1 MPDAQF
7 GLQLSSLYVPVPTAS
22 VADQVVQLI
31 LYRNAVESPD
41 SAHPKPPHAGSCNG
55 VPLVSCPGA
64 KNVFAPVCAAAV
76 LGAAVAVTL
85 GEETGVAVTVGEA
98 GALAG
103 PVADTEAGGGLEVA
117 ATAELPV
124 EPHAVISKT
133 APASPAQGAIRRAA
147 PPLVVHIMS
156 NPFNA
161 LAARRAM
168 SHLRRP
174 RHPLGWKLT
183 RSATDRSA

>member
-1 MPDAQF
+1 M
-7 GLQLSSLYVPVPTAS
+7 S
-22 VADQVVQLI
+22 
-31 LYRNAVESPD
+31 
-41 SAHPKPPHAGSCNG
+41 
-55 VPLVSCPGA
+55 
-64 KNVFAPVCAAAV
+64 APVCAAV

-85 GEETGVAVTVGEA
+85 GEESGVAVTVGEA

-103 PVADTEAGGGLEVA
+103 AVVAGGLEVT
-117 ATAELPV
+117 ATVELLA

-133 APASPAQGAIRRAA
+133 AQPSPAQGAIRQAR

-156 NPFNA
+156 NPFNV

-174 RHPLGWKLT
+174 RHPLGWK
-183 RSATDRSA
+183 